1 MGSGLIFAIL
11 VVGWLAYLIP
21 FLASRRETVEDEVV
35 ADRFADSMTI
45 LKRSSDP
52 FATDSHDPLLEV
64 STPLTRAAGI
74 HEVRE
79 SHRLAAHRRLRVV
92 LTLLAATLVG
102 AALVAFQPIPVVT
115 IAWWVPVIPAGL
127 LVLFLVVA
135 RFSVVSL
142 NKVLDARMQQLMSG
156 WQNETIAIDLT
167 PLRRPIQ
174 DADAD
179 DVEHSVELSG
189 PIESTSSLWEPI
201 AVTAPTYV
209 SKPMVP
215 RTVRT
220 IDLSMPNLTA
230 PSATPVTAEA
240 RDSAAP
246 VSEETL
252 PVETDGHRRAVG
264 E

>member
-21 FLASRRETVEDEVV
+21 WLASRRDHVEDEVV

-45 LKRSSDP
+45 IKRSSDP
-52 FATDSHDPLLEV
+52 FATESDDPDLEV

-74 HEVRE
+74 HEIRA
-79 SHRLAAHRRLRVV
+79 SHRLAARRRLRVV
-92 LTLLAATLVG
+92 LTLLATTLLATGVF
-102 AALVAFQPIPVVT
+102 ALQPVPAVHVP
-115 IAWWVPVIPAGL
+115 WWVPVVPAGL

-142 NKVLDARMQQLMSG
+142 NKALDRRMAQLTSG
-156 WQNETIAIDLT
+156 WENETIALDLGT
-167 PLRRPIQ
+167 GHSPRD
-174 DADAD
+174 DA
-179 DVEHSVELSG
+179 EHSIELSG
-189 PIESTSSLWEPI
+189 PIEPAGSLWDPI
-201 AVTAPTYV
+201 PVTAPTYV

-220 IDLSMPNLTA
+220 IDLSMPSLKR
-230 PSATPVTAEA
+230 PDATPVTAES
-240 RDSAAP
+240 RDDEEP
-246 VSEETL
+246 VTEETL
-252 PVETDGHRRAVG
+252 PVTAQDYRPRVVG